1 MRLKKHDNANI
12 NSSSIENLLDMDSAA
27 YLIKHGWLGTG
38 HSLHPKGH
46 GIRKPLLI
54 SEKLD
59 LLGVG
64 KKKHDIHADQ
74 WWARMFDSTLKELQI
89 GTHRT
94 SANPKVLLATSS
106 RKHRDDLHHRQPNSA
121 GTGSLYG
128 NFVKGESLVGT
139 IEAQAAKHT
148 QTVKNTDLQLVRN
161 NDGKARPGMRHNIEV
176 LQAEEESKSS
186 LSPDYKEHNEARQLQ
201 RLKRKKNPTSNQS
214 RRKAR
219 KKVQD
224 GGNKS

>member
-1 MRLKKHDNANI
+1 
-12 NSSSIENLLDMDSAA
+12 MDSSA

-46 GIRKPLLI
+46 GIRKPLLV

-89 GTHRT
+89 GTCGT
-94 SANPKVLLATSS
+94 SANPEGLATAS
-106 RKHRDDLHHRQPNSA
+106 RKHRDDPPHRQRNSS
-121 GTGSLYG
+121 GIGSLYG

-139 IEAQAAKHT
+139 IEAQAAKHL
-148 QTVKNTDLQLVRN
+148 QTVKNTKNTGLQRVGN
-161 NDGKARPGMRHNIEV
+161 NDGKARSGMEHNIEE
-176 LQAEEESKSS
+176 LKAEEELKSS
-186 LSPDYKEHNEARQLQ
+186 LPPYYKEQNEARQLQ
-201 RLKRKKNPTSNQS
+201 RLKRRKHVTSKQS
-214 RRKAR
+214 RRNAR

-224 GGNKS
+224 GGTKS